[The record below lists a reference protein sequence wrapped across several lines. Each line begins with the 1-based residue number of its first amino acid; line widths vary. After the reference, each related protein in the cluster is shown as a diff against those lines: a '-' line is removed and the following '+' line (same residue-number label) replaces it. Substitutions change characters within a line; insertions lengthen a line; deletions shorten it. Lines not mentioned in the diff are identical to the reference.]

1 MTTEPH
7 SPPPDPKATMKRL
20 VQGSIRPLSFILLG
34 LAVLWFI
41 SRRLDSTT
49 LEQLNDVATAR
60 GLITFVLAIS
70 TVAAAM
76 ILVLAAIVS
85 EGTADDI
92 KMRLGE
98 GRQVL
103 APLIGILGTI
113 VGFYFGQAPANPG
126 QSASGA
132 GQAQTL
138 RVGAVV
144 PSTQQVLP
152 GGVVTITSSVAGG
165 RPPYTVTITLP
176 GIGAPISDKLAAAGD
191 IRREVSIP
199 KDAKPSDVTAQVT
212 VEDAS
217 GASAGMKADRPIKV
231 GGS

>member
-7 SPPPDPKATMKRL
+7 PPQPDARSTIRSL
-20 VQGSIRPLSFILLG
+20 VLGSIRPLAFILLG

-41 SRRLDSTT
+41 SRRLDSNT
-49 LEQLNDVATAR
+49 LQQLNDIATAR
-60 GLITFVLAIS
+60 GLITFVLAVS

-76 ILVLAAIVS
+76 ILVLAAIAS
-85 EGTADDI
+85 EGAADDI

-113 VGFYFGQAPANPG
+113 VGFYFGQGPATAG
-126 QSASGA
+126 QSAAGA
-132 GQAQTL
+132 PQAQTL
-138 RVGAVV
+138 RVGPVV
-144 PSTQQVLP
+144 PSTQQVAP

-165 RPPYTVTITLP
+165 RPPYTFTITLP
-176 GIGAPISDKLAAAGD
+176 GMGSPVSDKLTAAGD
-191 IRREVSIP
+191 IRRDITIP
-199 KDAKPSDVTAQVT
+199 KDAKPADVTAQVT
-212 VEDAS
+212 VEDSA
-217 GASAGMKADRPIKV
+217 GASAGLKAERIIKV